1 MKKIAIILTVLA
13 LACAPASAQNSIL
26 QRLGNRAKN
35 AAEQNIGNKIE
46 QGINNVLNGDAGQGN
61 NNNNQSQQQRQP
73 ARQTNTQQQSA
84 RQQVTNQTPPAG
96 TSEPAGRAVPGSV
109 PNPYTAFDIP
119 DNPFDVSLGLPQ
131 NDKSGERPSL
141 VKPSAR
147 VSYAA
152 YYYPDTGPR
161 SKEFWNA
168 ERQRMYSVSFERFNG
183 EERVDRMLA
192 IVDSM
197 AIYMIDDAKKLIT
210 KVPLSAVEAAAMHD
224 VVSIDTI
231 IDEHDVSSS
240 QGRWCYAHR
249 AATETTLDIAGHAVT
264 DTYGDTTYIDLE
276 TGITLEVSHGFAH
289 EYTRNI
295 HLGVFYPEIFDLPVG
310 YRMIVQDFS
319 AGLQRMDDLEAG
331 MMQTEERLKEMNLE
345 NMSLEELLQL
355 TK

>member
-13 LACAPASAQNSIL
+13 LACAPASAQGNIL

-35 AAEQNIGNKIE
+35 AAQQNIGNKVE
-46 QGINNVLNGDAGQGN
+46 QGINDILNGNEGKGN
-61 NNNNQSQQQRQP
+61 NNQQQQQQQQQP
-73 ARQTNTQQQSA
+73 ARQQSA
-84 RQQVTNQTPPAG
+84 RQRANNQTTPAAPAG
-96 TSEPAGRAVPGSV
+96 TSEPAGRAVPGAV
-109 PNPYTAFDIP
+109 PNPYTTFDIP

-141 VKPSAR
+141 VKPSGR

-183 EERVDRMLA
+183 EDRVNRMLA

-197 AIYMIDDAKKLIT
+197 AVYMIDDAKKLIT
-210 KVPLSAVEAAAMHD
+210 KIPLSAVEAAAMHD

-276 TGITLEVSHGFAH
+276 TGITLEISHGFAH

-295 HLGVFYPEIFDLPVG
+295 HLGVFYPEIFDLPAG

-319 AGLQRMDDLEAG
+319 KGLQQMDALEAG

-345 NMSLEELLQL
+345 NMSFEELMQMA
-355 TK
+355 K